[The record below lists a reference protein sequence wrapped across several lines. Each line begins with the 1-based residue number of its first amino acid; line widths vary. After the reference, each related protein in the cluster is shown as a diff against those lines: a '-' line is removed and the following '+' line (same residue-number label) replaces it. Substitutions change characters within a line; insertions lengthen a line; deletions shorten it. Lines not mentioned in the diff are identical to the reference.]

1 MINHKSLPM
10 NLAKSLLFCLLG
22 FFLFS
27 ACSDDRLVYEKI
39 YSLPGGKWYADSV
52 LRFELPVAQ
61 AGKYDLYYHIRNTL
75 DYPYYNMYVQYSI
88 VDSTGKVLAKNLQ
101 HIVLMD
107 PKTGEPYGTNLGDIF
122 EHELIAL
129 PAYEFPAPGKYVY
142 LIQQYMREDPL
153 PEVLSFGVKLRRYED
168 DAPAAKP

>member
-1 MINHKSLPM
+1 M
-10 NLAKSLLFCLLG
+10 NSYKTLVA
-22 FFLFS
+22 FFLGLLLLT

-52 LRFELPVAQ
+52 LRFELPIAQ
-61 AGKYDLYYHIRNTL
+61 AGKYDVYYHIRNTL
-75 DYPYYNMYVQYSI
+75 DYPYYNMYVQYTLI
-88 VDSTGKVLAKNLQ
+88 DSTGKVLAKHLQ
-101 HIVLMD
+101 HIELMD

-129 PAYEFPAPGKYVY
+129 PVYEFPAPGKYIY

-168 DAPAAKP
+168 GVPAKP